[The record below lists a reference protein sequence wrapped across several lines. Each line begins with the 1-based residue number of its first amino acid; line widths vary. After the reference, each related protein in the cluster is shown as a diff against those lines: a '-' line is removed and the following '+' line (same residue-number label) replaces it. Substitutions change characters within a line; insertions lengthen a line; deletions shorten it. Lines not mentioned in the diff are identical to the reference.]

1 MIRIYSYYNH
11 GGFKDMYL
19 GTFDEDVEVK
29 YYIPLYK
36 VYEQRLAEN
45 PNDKKS
51 ADKITLWSS
60 LAQIKE
66 LNENSSEAYPQDA
79 SIVISHSGYKVMLKQ
94 LQNGTTLL
102 AVRDIPGHADEF
114 NRPSPFAIMLIGDGK
129 QEYKNLCILAD
140 YLKTKENLSLFETFC
155 SGVFEHD
162 IKVNALQFHFKE
174 FVSEVKDIIS
184 KHEIK
189 EEKFINDRKVKLIVV
204 PETLEAIDAIRE
216 QGLTKYDIELLYD
229 TSGKKYLTH
238 DENPTRNHVAHSTAT
253 NKESCNNEKDI
264 WSYARSLEVMIQKL
278 EARITVL
285 EKSGNT
291 NDKI

>member
-19 GTFDEDVEVK
+19 GTFDEDVDVK
-29 YYIPLYK
+29 YFIPLYK

-51 ADKITLWSS
+51 EDKITLWSS
-60 LAQIKE
+60 LVQIKE
-66 LNENSSEAYPQDA
+66 LNEKSSEAYPQDA
-79 SIVISHSGYKVMLKQ
+79 SIVISHSGYKIILKQ

-114 NRPSPFAIMLIGDGK
+114 NRPSPFAVMLIGDGK
-129 QEYKNLCILAD
+129 QDYMQLCILAD
-140 YLKTKENLSLFETFC
+140 YLKNKENLSLFETFC

-162 IKVNALQFHFKE
+162 IKVNALQFHFRE

-204 PETLEAIDAIRE
+204 PETLKAIDAIRE

>member
-29 YYIPLYK
+29 YFIPLYK
-36 VYEQRLAEN
+36 VYEKRLAEN

-60 LAQIKE
+60 LTQIKE
-66 LNENSSEAYPQDA
+66 LNENSSDAYPQDA

-102 AVRDIPGHADEF
+102 AIRDIPGHADEF
-114 NRPSPFAIMLIGDGK
+114 NRPSPFAVMLISDGR
-129 QEYKNLCILAD
+129 QEYKHLCILAD
-140 YLKTKENLSLFETFC
+140 YLKDKENLSLFETFC

-162 IKVNALQFHFKE
+162 IKVNALKFHFKD

-189 EEKFINDRKVKLIVV
+189 EERFINDRKVKLIVV
-204 PETLEAIDAIRE
+204 PETLKAIDAIRE

-229 TSGKKYLTH
+229 TSGKKYRTH
-238 DENPTRNHVAHSTAT
+238 DENPTKHHVVHSTAT

-264 WSYARSLEVMIQKL
+264 WAYARSLEEMIQKL
-278 EARITVL
+278 ETRISIL
-285 EKSGNT
+285 EGNSKT
-291 NDKI
+291 NGKF

>member
-1 MIRIYSYYNH
+1 
-11 GGFKDMYL
+11 MYL
-19 GTFDEDVEVK
+19 GTFDEDVDVK
-29 YYIPLYK
+29 YFIPLYK

-51 ADKITLWSS
+51 EDKITLWSS
-60 LAQIKE
+60 LVQIKE
-66 LNENSSEAYPQDA
+66 LNEKSSEAYPQDA
-79 SIVISHSGYKVMLKQ
+79 SIVISHSGYKIILKQ

-114 NRPSPFAIMLIGDGK
+114 NRPSPFAVMLIGDGK
-129 QEYKNLCILAD
+129 QDYTQLCILAD
-140 YLKTKENLSLFETFC
+140 YLKNKENLSLFETFC

-162 IKVNALQFHFKE
+162 IKVNALQFHFRE
-174 FVSEVKDIIS
+174 FVSEVRDIIS

-204 PETLEAIDAIRE
+204 PETLKAIDAIRE

>member
-19 GTFDEDVEVK
+19 GTFDEDVDAK
-29 YYIPLYK
+29 YFIPLYK

-60 LAQIKE
+60 LVQIKE
-66 LNENSSEAYPQDA
+66 LNEKSSEAYPQDA
-79 SIVISHSGYKVMLKQ
+79 SIVISHSGYKVILKQ
-94 LQNGTTLL
+94 LQNETTLL

-114 NRPSPFAIMLIGDGK
+114 NRASPFAIMLIGDNK
-129 QEYKNLCILAD
+129 QDYAQLCILAD
-140 YLKTKENLSLFETFC
+140 YLKNKENLSLFETFC

-162 IKVNALQFHFKE
+162 IKVNALQFHFRE
-174 FVSEVKDIIS
+174 FVSEIKDIIS

-189 EEKFINDRKVKLIVV
+189 EEKFINNRKVKLIVV
-204 PETLEAIDAIRE
+204 PETLKAIDAIRE

-238 DENPTRNHVAHSTAT
+238 DEHISKRQVIHSKAT
-253 NKESCNNEKDI
+253 NAESYNNEKDI
-264 WSYARSLEVMIQKL
+264 WAYARSLEVMIQKL
-278 EARITVL
+278 ETRIRVL
-285 EKSGNT
+285 ERSNNT
-291 NDKI
+291 NDKF

>member
-19 GTFDEDVEVK
+19 GTFDEDVDVK
-29 YYIPLYK
+29 YFIPLYK

-51 ADKITLWSS
+51 EDKITLWSS
-60 LAQIKE
+60 LVQIKE
-66 LNENSSEAYPQDA
+66 LNEKSSEAYPQDA
-79 SIVISHSGYKVMLKQ
+79 SIVISHSGYKIILKQ

-114 NRPSPFAIMLIGDGK
+114 NRPSPFAVMLIGDGK
-129 QEYKNLCILAD
+129 QDYTQLCILAD
-140 YLKTKENLSLFETFC
+140 YLKNKENLSLFETFC

-162 IKVNALQFHFKE
+162 IKVNALQFHFRE

-204 PETLEAIDAIRE
+204 PETLKAIDAIRE

-278 EARITVL
+278 EARIAVL

>member
-19 GTFDEDVEVK
+19 GTFDEDVDVK
-29 YYIPLYK
+29 YFIPLYK

-51 ADKITLWSS
+51 EDKITLWSS
-60 LAQIKE
+60 LVHIKE
-66 LNENSSEAYPQDA
+66 LNEKSSEAYPQDA
-79 SIVISHSGYKVMLKQ
+79 SIVISHSGYKIILKQ

-114 NRPSPFAIMLIGDGK
+114 NRPSPFAVMLIGDGK
-129 QEYKNLCILAD
+129 QDYTQLCILAD
-140 YLKTKENLSLFETFC
+140 YLKNKENLSLFETFC

-162 IKVNALQFHFKE
+162 IKVNALQFHFRE

-204 PETLEAIDAIRE
+204 PETLKAIDAIRE

>member
-1 MIRIYSYYNH
+1 M
-11 GGFKDMYL
+11 
-19 GTFDEDVEVK
+19 
-29 YYIPLYK
+29 
-36 VYEQRLAEN
+36 
-45 PNDKKS
+45 
-51 ADKITLWSS
+51 
-60 LAQIKE
+60 
-66 LNENSSEAYPQDA
+66 
-79 SIVISHSGYKVMLKQ
+79 
-94 LQNGTTLL
+94 
-102 AVRDIPGHADEF
+102 
-114 NRPSPFAIMLIGDGK
+114 
-129 QEYKNLCILAD
+129 
-140 YLKTKENLSLFETFC
+140 
-155 SGVFEHD
+155 
-162 IKVNALQFHFKE
+162 
-174 FVSEVKDIIS
+174 SEVKDIIS

-204 PETLEAIDAIRE
+204 PETLKAIDAIRE

-278 EARITVL
+278 EARIAVL

>member
-19 GTFDEDVEVK
+19 GTFDEDVDVK
-29 YYIPLYK
+29 YFIPLYK

-51 ADKITLWSS
+51 EDKITLWSS
-60 LAQIKE
+60 LVQIKE
-66 LNENSSEAYPQDA
+66 LNEKSSEAYPQDA
-79 SIVISHSGYKVMLKQ
+79 SIVISHSGYKIILKQ

-114 NRPSPFAIMLIGDGK
+114 NRPSPFAVMLIGDGK
-129 QEYKNLCILAD
+129 QDYTQLCILAD
-140 YLKTKENLSLFETFC
+140 YLKNKENLSLFETFC

-162 IKVNALQFHFKE
+162 IKVNALQCHFRE

-184 KHEIK
+184 KHEIR
-189 EEKFINDRKVKLIVV
+189 EERFINDRKVKLIVV
-204 PETLEAIDAIRE
+204 PETLKAIDAIRE

-253 NKESCNNEKDI
+253 SKESCNNEKDI

>member
-1 MIRIYSYYNH
+1 MLRIYSYYNH

-19 GTFDEDVEVK
+19 GTFDEDVDVK
-29 YYIPLYK
+29 YFIPLYK
-36 VYEQRLAEN
+36 VYEKRLAEN

-60 LAQIKE
+60 LVQIKE

-114 NRPSPFAIMLIGDGK
+114 NRPSSFAVMLIGDGK
-129 QEYKNLCILAD
+129 QEYKNLCIFAD
-140 YLKTKENLSLFETFC
+140 YLKNKENLSLFETFC

-204 PETLEAIDAIRE
+204 PETLKAIDAIRE

-238 DENPTRNHVAHSTAT
+238 DENTTKHNVAHSNAT

-264 WSYARSLEVMIQKL
+264 WAYARSLEMMIQKL
-278 EARITVL
+278 EARIGVL
-285 EKSGNT
+285 ERNSNING
-291 NDKI
+291 KI

>member
-19 GTFDEDVEVK
+19 GTFDADVDVK
-29 YYIPLYK
+29 YFIPLYK

-51 ADKITLWSS
+51 EDKITLWSS
-60 LAQIKE
+60 LVQIKE
-66 LNENSSEAYPQDA
+66 LNEKSSEAYPQDA
-79 SIVISHSGYKVMLKQ
+79 SIVISHSGYKIILKQ

-114 NRPSPFAIMLIGDGK
+114 NRPSPFAVMLIGDGK
-129 QEYKNLCILAD
+129 QDYTQLCILAD
-140 YLKTKENLSLFETFC
+140 YLKNKENLSLFETFC

-162 IKVNALQFHFKE
+162 IKVNALQFHFRE

-204 PETLEAIDAIRE
+204 PETLKAIDAIRE

>member
-19 GTFDEDVEVK
+19 GTFDEDVDVK
-29 YYIPLYK
+29 YFIPLYK

-51 ADKITLWSS
+51 EDKITLWSS
-60 LAQIKE
+60 LVQIKE
-66 LNENSSEAYPQDA
+66 LNEKSSEAYPQDA
-79 SIVISHSGYKVMLKQ
+79 SIVISHSGYKIILKQ

-114 NRPSPFAIMLIGDGK
+114 NRPSPFAVMLIGDGK
-129 QEYKNLCILAD
+129 QDYTQLCILAD
-140 YLKTKENLSLFETFC
+140 YLKNKENLSLFETFC

-162 IKVNALQFHFKE
+162 IKVNALQFHFRE

-189 EEKFINDRKVKLIVV
+189 EEKFINDRKVQLIVV
-204 PETLEAIDAIRE
+204 PETMKAIDAIRE

-238 DENPTRNHVAHSTAT
+238 EENPAGNHVADSTGT

>member
-1 MIRIYSYYNH
+1 M
-11 GGFKDMYL
+11 
-19 GTFDEDVEVK
+19 
-29 YYIPLYK
+29 
-36 VYEQRLAEN
+36 AEN

-60 LAQIKE
+60 LVQIKE

-114 NRPSPFAIMLIGDGK
+114 NRPSPFAVMLIGDSE
-129 QEYKNLCILAD
+129 QEYKHLCILAD
-140 YLKTKENLSLFETFC
+140 YLKNKENLALFETFC

-162 IKVNALQFHFKE
+162 IKVNALQFHFRE
-174 FVSEVKDIIS
+174 FVSEVKNIIS

-189 EEKFINDRKVKLIVV
+189 EEKFINDRKVKLIIV
-204 PETLEAIDAIRE
+204 PETLKAIDAIRE
-216 QGLTKYDIELLYD
+216 QGLAKYDIELLYD

-238 DENPTRNHVAHSTAT
+238 DEKSTKHHVVYSNPTS
-253 NKESCNNEKDI
+253 KESSNNGKDI
-264 WSYARSLEVMIQKL
+264 WAYARSLEMMIQKL
-278 EARITVL
+278 EARIGVL
-285 EKSGNT
+285 ERSSNT

>member
-19 GTFDEDVEVK
+19 GTFDEDVDVK
-29 YYIPLYK
+29 YFIPLYK

-51 ADKITLWSS
+51 EDKITLWSS
-60 LAQIKE
+60 LVQIKE
-66 LNENSSEAYPQDA
+66 LNEKSSEAYPQDA
-79 SIVISHSGYKVMLKQ
+79 SIVISHSGYKIILKQ

-114 NRPSPFAIMLIGDGK
+114 NRPSPFAVMLIGDGK
-129 QEYKNLCILAD
+129 QDYTQLCILAD
-140 YLKTKENLSLFETFC
+140 YLKNKENLSLFETFC

-162 IKVNALQFHFKE
+162 IKVNALQFHFRE

-204 PETLEAIDAIRE
+204 PETLKAIDAIRE

>member
-19 GTFDEDVEVK
+19 GTFDEDVDVK
-29 YYIPLYK
+29 YFIPLYK

-51 ADKITLWSS
+51 EDKITLWSS
-60 LAQIKE
+60 LVQIKE
-66 LNENSSEAYPQDA
+66 LNEKSSEAYPQDA
-79 SIVISHSGYKVMLKQ
+79 SIVISHSGYKIILKQ

-114 NRPSPFAIMLIGDGK
+114 NRPSPFAVMLIGDGK
-129 QEYKNLCILAD
+129 QDYTQLCILAD
-140 YLKTKENLSLFETFC
+140 YLKNKENLSLFETFC

-162 IKVNALQFHFKE
+162 IKVNALQFHFRE

-204 PETLEAIDAIRE
+204 PETLKAIDAIRE

-285 EKSGNT
+285 EKSGTT

>member
-1 MIRIYSYYNH
+1 MIHIYSYYNH

-19 GTFDEDVEVK
+19 GTFDENVDVK

-36 VYEQRLAEN
+36 VYEQRLTEN

-60 LAQIKE
+60 LEQIKE
-66 LNENSSEAYPQDA
+66 LNENSPEAYPQDA
-79 SIVISHSGYKVMLKQ
+79 SIVISHSGYKVILKQ

-114 NRPSPFAIMLIGDGK
+114 NRPSPFAVMLIGDSK
-129 QEYKNLCILAD
+129 QDYIQLCILAD
-140 YLKTKENLSLFETFC
+140 YLKNKENLSLFETFC

-189 EEKFINDRKVKLIVV
+189 VEKFINDRKVKLIVV
-204 PETLEAIDAIRE
+204 PETLKAIDAIRE
-216 QGLTKYDIELLYD
+216 QGLTKYDIELLFD

-238 DENPTRNHVAHSTAT
+238 DENPTEHHVASSNTS

-264 WSYARSLEVMIQKL
+264 WAYARSLEVMIQKL
-278 EARITVL
+278 EARILVL
-285 EKSGNT
+285 ERSSN
-291 NDKI
+291 

>member
-1 MIRIYSYYNH
+1 MIHIYSYYNH

-19 GTFDEDVEVK
+19 GTFDEEVDVK
-29 YYIPLYK
+29 YFIPLYK
-36 VYEQRLAEN
+36 VYKKRLAEN

-114 NRPSPFAIMLIGDGK
+114 NRPSPFAVMLIGDSE
-129 QEYKNLCILAD
+129 QEYKYLCILAD
-140 YLKTKENLSLFETFC
+140 YLKNKENLALFETFC

-162 IKVNALQFHFKE
+162 IKVNALQFHFRE

-204 PETLEAIDAIRE
+204 PETLKAIDAIRE
-216 QGLTKYDIELLYD
+216 QGLAKYDIELLYD
-229 TSGKKYLTH
+229 TLGKKYLTH
-238 DENPTRNHVAHSTAT
+238 DENSTKHHEVHSNTT
-253 NKESCNNEKDI
+253 SKESSNNGKDI
-264 WSYARSLEVMIQKL
+264 WAYARSLEVMIQKL
-278 EARITVL
+278 EARIGVL
-285 EKSGNT
+285 ERSSNT

>member
-19 GTFDEDVEVK
+19 GTFDEDVDAK
-29 YYIPLYK
+29 YFIPLYK

-60 LAQIKE
+60 LVQIKE
-66 LNENSSEAYPQDA
+66 LNEKSSEAYPQDA
-79 SIVISHSGYKVMLKQ
+79 SIVISHSGYKVILKQ

-114 NRPSPFAIMLIGDGK
+114 NRPSPFAVMLIGDNK
-129 QEYKNLCILAD
+129 QDYAQLCILAD
-140 YLKTKENLSLFETFC
+140 YLKNKENLSLFETFC

-162 IKVNALQFHFKE
+162 IKVNALQFHFRE
-174 FVSEVKDIIS
+174 FVSEIKDIIS

-204 PETLEAIDAIRE
+204 PETLKAIDAIRE

-238 DENPTRNHVAHSTAT
+238 DEHISKRQVIHSKTT
-253 NKESCNNEKDI
+253 TTESYNNEKNI
-264 WSYARSLEVMIQKL
+264 WAYARSLEVMIQKL
-278 EARITVL
+278 EARIRVL
-285 EKSGNT
+285 ERSNNT
-291 NDKI
+291 NDKF

>member
-29 YYIPLYK
+29 YFIPLYK
-36 VYEQRLAEN
+36 VYEKRLAEN

-60 LAQIKE
+60 LVQLKE
-66 LNENSSEAYPQDA
+66 LNEKSSEAYPQDA

-102 AVRDIPGHADEF
+102 AIRDIPGHADEF
-114 NRPSPFAIMLIGDGK
+114 NRPSPFAVMLIGDGK
-129 QEYKNLCILAD
+129 QEYKNLCRLAD
-140 YLKTKENLSLFETFC
+140 YLKSEENLSLFETFC

-204 PETLEAIDAIRE
+204 PETLKAIDAIRE

>member
-19 GTFDEDVEVK
+19 GTFDEDVDVK
-29 YYIPLYK
+29 YFIPLYK

-51 ADKITLWSS
+51 EDKITLWSS
-60 LAQIKE
+60 LVQIKE
-66 LNENSSEAYPQDA
+66 LNEKSSEAYPQDA
-79 SIVISHSGYKVMLKQ
+79 SIVISHSGYKIILKQ

-114 NRPSPFAIMLIGDGK
+114 NRPSPFAVMLIGDGK
-129 QEYKNLCILAD
+129 QDYTQLCILAD
-140 YLKTKENLSLFETFC
+140 YLKNKENLSLFETFC

-162 IKVNALQFHFKE
+162 IKVNALQFHFRE
-174 FVSEVKDIIS
+174 FVSEVRDIIS

-204 PETLEAIDAIRE
+204 PETLKAIDAIRE

>member
-1 MIRIYSYYNH
+1 MIHIYSYYNH
-11 GGFKDMYL
+11 GGFKDLYL
-19 GTFDEDVEVK
+19 GTLEDDMEAK
-29 YYIPLYK
+29 YFIPLYK

-60 LAQIKE
+60 LVQIKE

-114 NRPSPFAIMLIGDGK
+114 NRPSPFAVMLIGDSK
-129 QEYKNLCILAD
+129 QDYKYLCVLAD
-140 YLKTKENLSLFETFC
+140 YLKNKENLSSFETFC

-162 IKVNALQFHFKE
+162 IKVNALQFHFRE

-204 PETLEAIDAIRE
+204 PKTLKAIDAIRE

-229 TSGKKYLTH
+229 TSGKKYVTH
-238 DENPTRNHVAHSTAT
+238 DENPSKHHVAYSNAT
-253 NKESCNNEKDI
+253 NKESCNNGKDI
-264 WSYARSLEVMIQKL
+264 WAYARSLEVMIQKL
-278 EARITVL
+278 EARIRVL
-285 EKSGNT
+285 ERSSNT

>member
-19 GTFDEDVEVK
+19 GTFDEDVDVK
-29 YYIPLYK
+29 YFIPLYK
-36 VYEQRLAEN
+36 VYEKRLAEN

-60 LAQIKE
+60 LVKIKE
-66 LNENSSEAYPQDA
+66 LNKNSSEAYPQDA
-79 SIVISHSGYKVMLKQ
+79 SIVISHSGYKIMLKQ

-114 NRPSPFAIMLIGDGK
+114 NRPSPFAVMLIGDGK

-140 YLKTKENLSLFETFC
+140 YLKNKENLSLFETFC

-189 EEKFINDRKVKLIVV
+189 EEKFINDRKVKLIVI
-204 PETLEAIDAIRE
+204 PETLKAIDAIRE

-229 TSGKKYLTH
+229 TSGKKYPTH
-238 DENPTRNHVAHSTAT
+238 DENPTRNHVAHSIAT

-264 WSYARSLEVMIQKL
+264 WAYARSLEVMIQGL
-278 EARITVL
+278 EARISIL
-285 EKSGNT
+285 EGNSNT
-291 NDKI
+291 NGKI

>member
-19 GTFDEDVEVK
+19 GTFDEDVDVK
-29 YYIPLYK
+29 YFIPLYK
-36 VYEQRLAEN
+36 VYKKRLAEN

-60 LAQIKE
+60 LVQIKE
-66 LNENSSEAYPQDA
+66 LNEKSSEAYPQDA
-79 SIVISHSGYKVMLKQ
+79 SIVISHSGYKIILKQ

-114 NRPSPFAIMLIGDGK
+114 NRPSPFAVMLIGDGK
-129 QEYKNLCILAD
+129 QDYTQLCILAD
-140 YLKTKENLSLFETFC
+140 YLKNKENLSLFETFC

-162 IKVNALQFHFKE
+162 IKVNALQFHFRE

-204 PETLEAIDAIRE
+204 PETLKAIDAIRE

>member
-19 GTFDEDVEVK
+19 GTFDEEVDVK
-29 YYIPLYK
+29 YFIPLYK
-36 VYEQRLAEN
+36 VYKKRLAEN

-60 LAQIKE
+60 LVQIKE
-66 LNENSSEAYPQDA
+66 LNENSSDAYPQDA

-102 AVRDIPGHADEF
+102 AIRDIPGHADEF
-114 NRPSPFAIMLIGDGK
+114 NRPSPFAVMLIGDGK

-140 YLKTKENLSLFETFC
+140 YLKSKENLSLFETFC

-204 PETLEAIDAIRE
+204 PETLKAIDAIRE

-238 DENPTRNHVAHSTAT
+238 DENTTKHNVVHSTTT
-253 NKESCNNEKDI
+253 NSESYNKEKDI
-264 WSYARSLEVMIQKL
+264 WAYARSIEVMIQKL
-278 EARITVL
+278 EARIRVL
-285 EKSGNT
+285 EGNSNT

>member
-29 YYIPLYK
+29 YFIPLYK
-36 VYEQRLAEN
+36 VYEKRLAEN

-66 LNENSSEAYPQDA
+66 LNENSSDAYPQDA

-114 NRPSPFAIMLIGDGK
+114 NRPSPFAIMLIGDSE
-129 QEYKNLCILAD
+129 QEYKHLCILAD
-140 YLKTKENLSLFETFC
+140 YLKNKENLSLFEALC
-155 SGVFEHD
+155 SEVFEHD
-162 IKVNALQFHFKE
+162 IMVNALQFHFHK
-174 FVSEVKDIIS
+174 FVSKLKTIIS
-184 KHEIK
+184 EHKIEEIH
-189 EEKFINDRKVKLIVV
+189 FINNRKVKLIVV
-204 PETLEAIDAIRE
+204 PSTLKAIDAIRD
-216 QGLTKYDIELLYD
+216 QGLTLYDIELLYD
-229 TSGKKYLTH
+229 TSGKKYPTH
-238 DENPTRNHVAHSTAT
+238 DENPTRNHVAHSIAT
-253 NKESCNNEKDI
+253 NKESSNNEKDI
-264 WSYARSLEVMIQKL
+264 WVYARSLEVMIQKL
-278 EARITVL
+278 EARIRVL
-285 EKSGNT
+285 EGNSNT

>member
-19 GTFDEDVEVK
+19 GTFDEDVDVK
-29 YYIPLYK
+29 YFIPLYK
-36 VYEQRLAEN
+36 VYEKRLAEN

-60 LAQIKE
+60 LVQIKE

-114 NRPSPFAIMLIGDGK
+114 NRPSPFAVMLIGDGK

-204 PETLEAIDAIRE
+204 PETLKAIDAIRE
-216 QGLTKYDIELLYD
+216 QGLTQYDIELLYD

-238 DENPTRNHVAHSTAT
+238 DENPTKNHVAHSNTT

-264 WSYARSLEVMIQKL
+264 WAYARSLEVMIQKL
-278 EARITVL
+278 EARIAVL

>member
-45 PNDKKS
+45 PNDEKS

-114 NRPSPFAIMLIGDGK
+114 NRPSPFAVMLICDSK
-129 QEYKNLCILAD
+129 QEYKHLCILAD
-140 YLKTKENLSLFETFC
+140 YLKNKENLSLFETFC

-162 IKVNALQFHFKE
+162 IKVNALRFHFKE

-204 PETLEAIDAIRE
+204 PDTLKAIDAIRE
-216 QGLTKYDIELLYD
+216 QGLTQYDIELLYD
-229 TSGKKYLTH
+229 TSGKKYRTH

-264 WSYARSLEVMIQKL
+264 WAYARSLEVMIQKL
-278 EARITVL
+278 EARISIL
-285 EKSGNT
+285 EGNSNT
-291 NDKI
+291 NGRI